1 MARLSPPSVVGRG
14 GTILSVN
21 SDTIGS
27 SPGHFGSNPPNA
39 RETTRKRSLNKE
51 VELPNSLSDVKL
63 DTMSG
68 IEPIQA
74 GKPGDVNDPA
84 SKRRIVSTSRQGRG
98 TQSVYTLPK

>member
-1 MARLSPPSVVGRG
+1 MG
-14 GTILSVN
+14 G
-21 SDTIGS
+21 
-27 SPGHFGSNPPNA
+27 SPGHFGSKPSNA
-39 RETTRKRSLNKE
+39 SEATREHSLDKE

-84 SKRRIVSTSRQGRG
+84 SKRRIVSTSRQGGDTKRLYPPKVIRV
-98 TQSVYTLPK
+98 SNYTRL